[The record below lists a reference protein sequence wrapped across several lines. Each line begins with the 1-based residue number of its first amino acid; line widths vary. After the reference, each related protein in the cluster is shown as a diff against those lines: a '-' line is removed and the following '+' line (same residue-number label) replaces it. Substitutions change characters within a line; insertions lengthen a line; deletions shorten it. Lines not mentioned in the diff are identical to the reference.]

1 MIDYEAPLPGSICGE
16 ARCRGGVSGIYYVE
30 AVLALMSVVV
40 LNVEADESRFLNSWT
55 RWLVQLSE

>member
-16 ARCRGGVSGIYYVE
+16 ARFRGGVSGIYYVE

-55 RWLVQLSE
+55 R